1 LTHQNCRSC
10 GAKDLIEILDL
21 GFAPPSNAL
30 LSKEDLSKGEIHY
43 PLVLLFCQECKL
55 VQTRDFHSG
64 EALFTPDYPYLSSTS
79 TTWIKHSHEL
89 VDSVIKE
96 FSLDRNSLVAEI
108 ASNDGYLLERLSQQG
123 IPAYGIE
130 PTKLAADISI
140 SRGHQVYNC
149 FLNLGTASNIKREK
163 GAASVVIA
171 NNVFAHVPELRDFTE
186 AAKLLLSDDGV
197 LVIEVQYFASLLEN
211 NLFDTI
217 YHEHYSYFTITSLAN
232 LLKKVG
238 LSISKVER
246 IATHGGSIRV
256 YARKYSDGSNSEGPL
271 SSFLSLEE
279 KIMSLDNLMNFQKS
293 VNRAKTD
300 IRTFFYQQLAQGKV
314 NIGLGAPAK
323 GNTLINFLGLDRGDI
338 TLVLDSA
345 ESKHG
350 KFLPGSHIPIYPVE
364 RQYLTHA
371 DNLIILP
378 WNLSDEFCS
387 IVRNFQVA
395 KDIPMYVLLPSI
407 QKIGPK
413 YL

>member
-1 LTHQNCRSC
+1 MRQQSCRSC
-10 GAKDLIEILDL
+10 GAIELFEILDL

-30 LSKEDLSKGEIHY
+30 LNKEELSKGEIHY

-79 TTWIKHSHEL
+79 VTWIKHSHEL
-89 VDSVIKE
+89 VASVIKE
-96 FSLDRNSLVAEI
+96 FNLDSNSIVAEI
-108 ASNDGYLLERLSQQG
+108 ASNDGYLLELLSQQG

-130 PTKLAADISI
+130 PTKLAADISV
-140 SRGHQVYNC
+140 SRGHEVYNC
-149 FLNLGTASNIKREK
+149 FLNLSTASHIKRER
-163 GAASVVIA
+163 GSANVVIA

-186 AAKLLLSDDGV
+186 AAKLLLSEDGV
-197 LVIEVQYFASLLEN
+197 LVIEVQYFASLLEK

-238 LSISKVER
+238 LSIFKVQR

-256 YARKYSDGSNSEGPL
+256 YAKKYSGGSNSEEIL

-279 KIMSLDNLMNFQKS
+279 GIMSLDNLMTFQES
-293 VNRAKTD
+293 VNRVKTD
-300 IRTFFYQQLAQGKV
+300 IRTFFSQQLAQGKV

-323 GNTLINFLGLDRGDI
+323 GNTLINFTGLDREDI
-338 TLVLDSA
+338 SLVLDSA

-350 KFLPGSHIPIYPVE
+350 KFLPGSHIPIYPLE
-364 RQYLTHA
+364 RQYLAHA

-378 WNLSDEFCS
+378 WNLSDEFYS
-387 IVRNFQVA
+387 IVRNFQDA
-395 KDIPMYVLLPSI
+395 KDIPMYVLLPTI

-413 YL
+413 H

>member
-1 LTHQNCRSC
+1 MRQQSCRSC
-10 GAKDLIEILDL
+10 GAIELFEILDL

-30 LSKEDLSKGEIHY
+30 LNKEELSKGEIHY

-64 EALFTPDYPYLSSTS
+64 EALFTPDYPYLSSTYV
-79 TTWIKHSHEL
+79 TWIKHSHEL
-89 VDSVIKE
+89 VASVIKE
-96 FSLDRNSLVAEI
+96 FNLDSNSIVAEI
-108 ASNDGYLLERLSQQG
+108 ASNDGYLLELLSQQG

-130 PTKLAADISI
+130 PTKLAADISV
-140 SRGHQVYNC
+140 SRGHEVYNC
-149 FLNLGTASNIKREK
+149 FLNLSTASHIKRER
-163 GAASVVIA
+163 GSANVVIA

-186 AAKLLLSDDGV
+186 AAKLLLSEDGV
-197 LVIEVQYFASLLEN
+197 LVIEVQYFASLLEK

-238 LSISKVER
+238 LSIFKVQR

-256 YARKYSDGSNSEGPL
+256 YAKKYSGGSNSEEIL

-279 KIMSLDNLMNFQKS
+279 GIMSLDNLMTFQES
-293 VNRAKTD
+293 VNRVKTD
-300 IRTFFYQQLAQGKV
+300 IRTFFSQQLAQGKV

-323 GNTLINFLGLDRGDI
+323 GNTLINFTGLDREDI
-338 TLVLDSA
+338 SLVLDSA

-350 KFLPGSHIPIYPVE
+350 KFLPGSHIPIYPLE
-364 RQYLTHA
+364 RQYLAHA

-378 WNLSDEFCS
+378 WNLSDEFYS
-387 IVRNFQVA
+387 IVRNFQDA
-395 KDIPMYVLLPSI
+395 KDIPMYVLLPTI

-413 YL
+413 H